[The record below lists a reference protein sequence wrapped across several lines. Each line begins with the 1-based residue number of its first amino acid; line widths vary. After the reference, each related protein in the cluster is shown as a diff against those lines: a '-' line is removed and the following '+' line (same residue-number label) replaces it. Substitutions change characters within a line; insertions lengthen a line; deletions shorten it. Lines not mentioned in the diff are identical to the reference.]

1 MYVLNEVAM
10 MPLKKQKP
18 FFLKQAP
25 KMQQECLE
33 NF

>member
-25 KMQQECLE
+25 KMHQECLE